1 MKRFIIALLMGLL
14 VIHGITSA
22 MVVDETWI
30 EIDEYIKESWDDLKV
45 PGLSIGLLIEGD
57 VHYLNYGHMD
67 REENQLVDE
76 NTLFEIA
83 SISKSFTGL
92 GIAKL
97 VEEGRITLSDPVSMY
112 LPGFHG
118 VFEDT
123 KQPITLEHLLYHTS
137 GIPFESI
144 TMFKET
150 SDQRELYN
158 VAMAMSGY
166 ELARMPG
173 RRFEYATI
181 NYDILGAVI
190 EVVTG
195 TDFRTYIEQEILA
208 PIGMMDSS
216 VGVPKNEALMSEG
229 FKISFFKPSYY
240 DAPRFASNEPAGY
253 IISSAKDMM
262 AYIQYQVGM
271 NQGALENIRPM
282 THVPDE
288 SVPSFNNAFY
298 AYGWFYQLNG
308 DNEINHGGNNPNFTT
323 YISFND
329 SMDSGLIML
338 SNSNSENVQ
347 ELARNIAHRLYGGQ
361 LVDLEGSAGGTDAI
375 FSIGLMVCTLLSL
388 LFLISSVYV
397 TIRWF
402 RNKQFRQNGRTK
414 LSLRI
419 KKLILFALVIRG
431 IMLLPE
437 TLAGLDWYTMEI
449 WTSKIFMPA
458 IVSILVVL
466 GLGMLFF
473 TLFKRYKAKNVYLDE
488 APELVSLG
496 IISGICNAL
505 IIFLVN
511 ISLVAGNG
519 FNHGIYFFV
528 LCLLIYISSRR
539 NLEIRLA
546 IMSQGIIK
554 KLRERIFSKILS
566 ANLEE
571 FEGIESGQLIAT
583 ITNDINQIAQIA
595 GLVIIIITSFITIVT
610 AFVYLGTVS
619 FKGTLLVIGVIAV
632 VGAVY
637 AYFNHVAAIYI
648 DLARETQ
655 DGFFGKTEAMINGFK
670 DLIMHRG
677 KKTEYEAEM
686 AEIND
691 EFVNNNINGFSN
703 FVNAFMLGESM
714 FIIVLGVITFGFT
727 MVFPELRGQ
736 NLTTFVM
743 ILLYILG
750 PITGI
755 LTNVPRMM
763 QIRIAINRV
772 RRLMLQLPEIEAP
785 AFHNALQTSE
795 TVKYFKAKGVTYQ
808 YDSLGFETGFKVGPI
823 DLHVEQGEILF
834 IIGGNGSGKSTLLK
848 AISGLYE
855 LTDGHVEVD
864 DNILVGDEVSEHI
877 SAVFSD
883 SFMFDK
889 LYNTDLSGKEKM
901 VNDYL
906 RILELDEKVELM
918 DGMFSTISLSTG
930 QRKRLHLLR
939 CLLEDKPI
947 LMFDE
952 IAADQDPHF
961 RQFFYRELLPQIRD
975 LGKIIIAVTHDDHY
989 FDIADKVI
997 KLDFGQIDDI
1007 SSEYTA

>member
-1 MKRFIIALLMGLL
+1 MIIVLLGLLMMNSFA
-14 VIHGITSA
+14 SA
-22 MVVDETWI
+22 MVIDETWV
-30 EIDEYIKESWDDLKV
+30 EIDEYIQDEWDNLKV
-45 PGLSIGLLIEGD
+45 PGLSVGLLIEGKTY
-57 VHYLNYGHMD
+57 YLNYGYMD
-67 REENQLVDE
+67 KEQSRPVSED
-76 NTLFEIA
+76 TLFEIA

-97 VEEGRITLSDPVSMY
+97 VEQGRISLSDPVSMY
-112 LPGFHG
+112 LPEFHG
-118 VFEDT
+118 VIDDT
-123 KQPITLEHLLYHTS
+123 SYEITLSQLLYHTS

-150 SDQRELYN
+150 SDQQALLD
-158 VAMAMSGY
+158 VAMSMSGY
-166 ELARMPG
+166 ELAREPG
-173 RRFEYATI
+173 RRFEYATV
-181 NYDILGAVI
+181 NYDILGAII
-190 EVVTG
+190 EQVTG
-195 TDFRTYIEQEILA
+195 IDYRTYIETEVLQ
-208 PIGMMDSS
+208 PVGMLDSS
-216 VGVPKNEALMSEG
+216 VGVPLNKEQMADG

-253 IISSAKDMM
+253 IISNTKDMM
-262 AYIQYQVGM
+262 AYMKYQVGL
-271 NQGALENIRPM
+271 NNNDLDSIRLM
-282 THVPDE
+282 THEPDE
-288 SVPSFNNAFY
+288 SVRSFNNAFY
-298 AYGWFYQLNG
+298 AHGWFYQLNG
-308 DNEINHGGNNPNFTT
+308 ENEINHGGNNPNFTT
-323 YISFND
+323 FISFND
-329 SMDSGLIML
+329 AMDSGLIML

-347 ELARNIAHRLYGGQ
+347 ELARHIAHRLYGGQ
-361 LVDLEGSAGGTDAI
+361 LQEVEGSAGGTDAI
-375 FSIGLMVCTLLSL
+375 FSIALIVCIALSL
-388 LFLISSVYV
+388 LFLLSSIYV
-397 TIRWF
+397 CVRWMSST
-402 RNKQFRQNGRTK
+402 KFRQSSRTK
-414 LSLRI
+414 LSLSL

-431 IMLLPE
+431 ILFLPE
-437 TLAGLDWYTMEI
+437 TLARLDWYTMKI

-458 IVSILVVL
+458 IIAILVVL
-466 GLGMLFF
+466 SLGMLFF
-473 TLFKRYKAKNVYLDE
+473 TLFKRYKAKNVYFDE

-496 IISGICNAL
+496 IISGIGNAL

-511 ISLVAGNG
+511 ISLNVGNG
-519 FNHGIYFFV
+519 FNHGVYFFV

-583 ITNDINQIAQIA
+583 ITNDINQIAQVA
-595 GLVIIIITSFITIVT
+595 GLVIIIITSSITIIT

-619 FKGTLLVIGVIAV
+619 FKGTLLVIGVIGI
-632 VGAVY
+632 VGVVY

-727 MVFPELRGQ
+727 LVFPELRGQ

-755 LTNVPRMM
+755 LTNMPRIM

-772 RRLMLQLPEIEAP
+772 RRLLLQLPEVEEP
-785 AFHNALQTSE
+785 VFHE
-795 TVKYFKAKGVTYQ
+795 TLKTNDVIQSFQAKGVTYQ
-808 YDSLGFETGFKVGPI
+808 YDSLGYETGFRVGPI
-823 DLHVEQGEILF
+823 DLTVEQGEILF

-848 AISGLYE
+848 SISGLYE
-855 LTDGHVEVD
+855 LSDGHVEID
-864 DNILVGDEVSEHI
+864 GKRIVGDEISEHI